1 MKATQRDF
9 SRIAPE
15 AAGRAQI
22 FLFCGPDEA
31 GAFAGA
37 EKIISLLP
45 DPGERIEL
53 ASAELKRDPVRL
65 SDEARSASLFGD
77 ARHILV
83 RAQGD
88 EAYDA
93 IANLVESDVEPCP
106 VLIVAT
112 GATDKS
118 RSAKLLADR
127 PDALV
132 AMFWLPDLRSVTGT
146 VRAMADAAGLRMG
159 ADIAQLIAQ
168 GAGLDIR
175 LAQSEI
181 DKLALYL
188 DAGPEQPR
196 TVDRK
201 TLDAIGTQSE
211 EDGFAPLVDAVL
223 GGDAARLGS
232 ELRRMRE
239 VDLNP
244 VAVLLAFERR
254 TAQLAALAAK
264 LGPRS
269 DVDGLLEAE
278 RAARRIFWKE
288 QGALANQ
295 LRRWRGKRLQRLV
308 ERLVTLHRDM
318 LAKSQDAE
326 LLLRQGLADIARF
339 AANRG

>member
-9 SRIAPE
+9 PRVAPE
-15 AAGRAQI
+15 AAGKALI
-22 FLFCGPDEA
+22 FFFCGPDEA

-37 EKIISLLP
+37 EKIVSLLP
-45 DPGERIEL
+45 EPGERIEL
-53 ASAELKRDPVRL
+53 AGADLKKDPVRL

-93 IANLVESDVEPCP
+93 IANLAEGEVEPCP

-118 RSAKLLADR
+118 RSAKLLAGR

-132 AMFWLPDLRSVTGT
+132 AMFWPPDLRTVTGT
-146 VRAMADAAGLRMG
+146 VRNMADAAGLRIG
-159 ADIAQLIAQ
+159 ADIAQRIAQ
-168 GAGLDIR
+168 GAGLDVR
-175 LAQSEI
+175 LAQSELE
-181 DKLALYL
+181 KLSLYL
-188 DAGPEQPR
+188 DASPEQPR
-196 TVDRK
+196 PVDRDA
-201 TLDAIGTQSE
+201 LDAVGTQSE

-223 GGDAARLGS
+223 GGDAGRLGL

-264 LGPRS
+264 LGSRG

-278 RAARRIFWKE
+278 KRARRIFWKE

-308 ERLVTLHRDM
+308 ERLVALHKDM
-318 LAKSQDAE
+318 LSKSQDAE

-339 AANRG
+339 AASRG